1 MGPQRSPAKTDPGHA
16 TLEPRCYRM
25 GAWQAGSA
33 HHSQMTSFRH
43 SRNGSVAMRIRASG
57 INTVHARLASGE
69 IKTYYY
75 HRATGMR
82 LAGVPGS
89 PDFLTSLAAVEP

>member
-1 MGPQRSPAKTDPGHA
+1 MQTFDSWVHKGVLPRPIQRDAGAALLSN
-16 TLEPRCYRM
+16 

-75 HRATGMR
+75 H
-82 LAGVPGS
+82 L
-89 PDFLTSLAAVEP
+89 SLIHISEPTRPY